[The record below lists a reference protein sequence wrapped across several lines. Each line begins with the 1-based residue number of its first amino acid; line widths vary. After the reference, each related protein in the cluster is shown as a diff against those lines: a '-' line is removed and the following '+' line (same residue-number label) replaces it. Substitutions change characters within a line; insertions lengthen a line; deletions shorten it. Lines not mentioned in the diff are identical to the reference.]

1 MKKFFKAVVATA
13 VAAAVL
19 STVAF
24 AADGVI
30 YKRDFSDEVKED
42 GFQGET
48 AKTEIV
54 DGALKFTTDK
64 AWESPYW
71 VLAPAIKE
79 AMEKNNLTEA
89 TVTISFDVSTESGEQ
104 LGVLLRGVENRED
117 VTDASGNTIKR
128 LGQITSF
135 DGTYEYSFEMTE
147 ADLAGIAAGDTYKFM
162 FDSMKGEPFAFT
174 IDNLVVSIDELGG
187 GSNTDGA
194 GTDAGEQKPAN
205 KPTNT
210 GDVLPVATVLVA
222 LGAVVSLAIVS
233 KKKREI

>member
-30 YKRDFSDEVKED
+30 YKRDFSDGVKED
-42 GFQGET
+42 GFQGSS

-54 DGALKFTTDK
+54 DGALKFTTEK
-64 AWESPYW
+64 AYESPYW
-71 VLAPAIKE
+71 QLAPAIKE

-89 TVTISFDVSTESGEQ
+89 TVTISFDVSTEDGEQ
-104 LGVLLRGVENRED
+104 LGVLLRGVDNRED
-117 VTDASGNTIKR
+117 SDTASGNIIKR
-128 LGQITSF
+128 LGMITSF
-135 DGTYEYSFEMTE
+135 DETYEYSFDMT
-147 ADLAGIAAGDTYKFM
+147 ADDLAGIAAGDTYKFM
-162 FDSMKGEPFAFT
+162 FDNMKGETLAFT
-174 IDNLVVSIDELGG
+174 VDNLVVSLDELGG
-187 GSNTDGA
+187 GSTADG
-194 GTDAGEQKPAN
+194 AGEQKPAN

-210 GDVLPVATVLVA
+210 GDVLPVATVVVA